1 MPPAV
6 CSLFKFHDHPNE
18 SEPLLKIAKWGD
30 IDGSWLS
37 FPVALPVFA
46 VESGRTFSLLA
57 VGYCRFLTRRQVCGA
72 QMKLGL
78 LSSWRSH
85 VAPNSSTG
93 IWPLFH
99 FGR

>member
-18 SEPLLKIAKWGD
+18 SEPVLKIAKWGD

-46 VESGRTFSLLA
+46 VESGRTVSLLG
-57 VGYCRFLTRRQVCGA
+57 VGYCRFLTRRQVCGDPDEI
-72 QMKLGL
+72 GF
-78 LSSWRSH
+78 
-85 VAPNSSTG
+85 VV
-93 IWPLFH
+93 
-99 FGR
+99 